1 MPVDWDRRFLA
12 LAEHVAGWSKD
23 PSTQVGCVLARPN
36 HTVASVGYNGL
47 PRGVVDSSAR
57 LADRATRLALTVHS
71 EPNAI
76 VAAVGSVAGCTAYT
90 HPFPPCAACMG
101 LMIQAGIV
109 RVVAPKPSAALQERW
124 GVSMALAECIAG
136 EAGVECCWVPP
147 C

>member
-1 MPVDWDRRFLA
+1 M
-12 LAEHVAGWSKD
+12 
-23 PSTQVGCVLARPN
+23 LARPGN
-36 HTVASVGYNGL
+36 TVASVGYNGL

-57 LADRATRLALTVHS
+57 LENRATKLALTVHA
-71 EPNAI
+71 EANAI
-76 VAAVGSVAGCTAYT
+76 IAARSSVVGCTAYA

-109 RVVAPKPSAALQERW
+109 RVVAPVVGAAAPRWSASWALSYEI
-124 GVSMALAECIAG
+124 AL